1 MKGLISYENHMLNRR
16 EMALLRAMYQHPT
29 VTAAAASVHMS
40 QPAASALLQGLE
52 TRLGFAL
59 FSRNQR
65 RLQLTSQA
73 RALVPEVL
81 NALSAMDAVDRLA
94 ADIRKGATARL
105 NVGAVAVAATML
117 LPQALVSVRRAHPQ
131 VALTVRAGTALEI
144 MDMAADH
151 RIDLGIVI
159 TGSAMVSERI
169 VKERLA
175 PLSLHAVFHPDHP
188 RARGEAALTLAEVAA
203 LGLIV
208 LSPALPAGL
217 ATQQAMA
224 AAGLDYR
231 PLMEVSQSFT
241 ACEFAAQRLGVAI
254 VETLGARYAQ
264 RQGLVARQLLTLHD
278 EALALVCPRDK
289 PLEGAGLSLR
299 QALVEAAER
308 QFPG

>member
-1 MKGLISYENHMLNRR
+1 MKWLTSYEIQMMSRR
-16 EMALLRAMYQHPT
+16 ELALLRAMYLHPT

-40 QPAASALLQGLE
+40 QPAASALLRGLE

-59 FSRNQR
+59 FSRDQR
-65 RLQLTSQA
+65 RLQLTSQG

-81 NALSAMDAVDRLA
+81 NALSAMDTVDRLA
-94 ADIRKGATARL
+94 GDIRKGATARL

-117 LPQALVSVRRAHPQ
+117 LPQALVSVRRVHPQ

-151 RIDLGIVI
+151 RIDLGLVI
-159 TGSAMVSERI
+159 TTSATASESIAR
-169 VKERLA
+169 ERLA
-175 PLSLHAVFHPDHP
+175 QLRLHAVFHPGHAQ
-188 RARGEAALTLAEVAA
+188 ARGDGALTLEELAA
-203 LGLIV
+203 LDLIV

-224 AAGLDYR
+224 AAGLPWR

-241 ACEFAAQRLGVAI
+241 ACEFAAQQLGVAI

-264 RQGLVARQLLTLHD
+264 RQGLVARPLRTRED
-278 EALALVCPRDK
+278 AELALVLPRDK
-289 PLEGAGLSLR
+289 PLEGAALSLR
-299 QALVEAAER
+299 NALAEAVGG
-308 QFPG
+308 QLPV